1 MSPTPDRFT
10 LSAADLQTSPMR
22 RLRSQTVRW
31 LFMGAAAVTVLVSA
45 LIIWTVASQAWTY
58 ISQVEFTKLTD
69 IGWFPR
75 RGLFDL
81 STLLVN
87 SLQISVI
94 AMAVAVPSGFGA
106 AIYLSEYAHPK
117 VRKVMKPT
125 LELLASVPSVVL
137 GVFAISFITP
147 SILSNFFNEINF
159 FNKLAAGIAVG
170 LLVIPLIASI
180 AEDALR
186 AVPVALREAS
196 AGLGARKVTTSIR
209 VVLPAAM
216 SGLMAATIVGFSRAI
231 GETMVVT
238 IASGGGDTSLF
249 NMSILESGG
258 TITSAM
264 AALGLGH
271 RPGRR
276 QRSGVPEPLLPGR
289 PAVRHDPGAQH
300 GRRSD
305 RPPAA
310 EQVLREQALTWQY

>member
-1 MSPTPDRFT
+1 MSPTPAST
-10 LSAADLQTSPMR
+10 LSTVDLRTSPGR
-22 RLRSQTVRW
+22 RARSAVARW
-31 LFMGAAAVTVLVSA
+31 MFLLAAAATVLVSA
-45 LIIWTVASQAWTY
+45 LIIWTVASEAWTF
-58 ISQVEFTKLTD
+58 ISQVVFDKLTD

-87 SLQISVI
+87 SAQISVI
-94 AMAVAVPSGFGA
+94 AMAVAVPSGFGS
-106 AIYLSEYAHPK
+106 AIYLSEYAHPR
-117 VRKVMKPT
+117 VRRVMKPT
-125 LELLASVPSVVL
+125 LELLASAPSVVL

-147 SILSNFFNEINF
+147 SLLSQFWSEINF

-186 AVPVALREAS
+186 AVPASLREAS
-196 AGLGARKVTTSIR
+196 AGLGARRITTSIR

-249 NMSILESGG
+249 NLSLFESGG

-264 AALGLGH
+264 ASLGLGTDQVA
-271 RPGRR
+271 GNDLAFQSLYFLGALLFVITLGLNMIGDQIVRR
-276 QRSGVPEPLLPGR
+276 
-289 PAVRHDPGAQH
+289 
-300 GRRSD
+300 
-305 RPPAA
+305 
-310 EQVLREQALTWQY
+310 LREKY

>member
-1 MSPTPDRFT
+1 MTPPMPPDT
-10 LSAADLQTSPMR
+10 SNLSVADLRTSAGR
-22 RLRSQTVRW
+22 RAWSAGARW
-31 LFMGAAAVTVLVSA
+31 AFALAALATVLVSA
-45 LIIWTVASQAWTY
+45 LIIWTVASGAWTF
-58 ISQVEFTKLTD
+58 ISQVPFDNLSE

-87 SLQISVI
+87 LVQISVI
-94 AMAVAVPSGFGA
+94 AMLVAVPSGFGA
-106 AIYLSEYAHPK
+106 AIYLSEYAHPR

-147 SILSNFFNEINF
+147 SILSNFFSEINY

-186 AVPVALREAS
+186 AVPLALREAS
-196 AGLGARKVTTSIR
+196 SGLGARKVTTSIR

-216 SGLMAATIVGFSRAI
+216 SGLMAAIIVGFSRAI

-249 NMSILESGG
+249 NLALTESGG
-258 TITSAM
+258 TFTSAM
-264 AALGLGH
+264 AALGLGTDQVA
-271 RPGRR
+271 GNNLAFQSLYFLGALLFAITLVLNMLGDLIVRR
-276 QRSGVPEPLLPGR
+276 LQNK
-289 PAVRHDPGAQH
+289 
-300 GRRSD
+300 
-305 RPPAA
+305 
-310 EQVLREQALTWQY
+310 Y

>member
-1 MSPTPDRFT
+1 MTPDHLT
-10 LSAADLQTSPMR
+10 AADLQTSLGR
-22 RLRSQTVRW
+22 RIRSQTVRW

-45 LIIWTVASQAWTY
+45 LIIWTVASGAWTF

-81 STLLVN
+81 TTLLVN
-87 SLQISVI
+87 SAQISVI

-106 AIYLSEYAHPK
+106 AIYLSEYAHPR
-117 VRKVMKPT
+117 VRRVMKPT

-147 SILSNFFNEINF
+147 SILTNFFSEINF

-180 AEDALR
+180 SEDALR
-186 AVPVALREAS
+186 AVPQALREAS
-196 AGLGARKVTTSIR
+196 AGLGARRVTTSIR

-249 NMSILESGG
+249 NLSLFEPGG
-258 TITSAM
+258 TLTSAM
-264 AALGLGH
+264 AALGLGTDQVA
-271 RPGRR
+271 GSNLAFQSLYFLGALLFAMTLVLNMVGDVIVRR
-276 QRSGVPEPLLPGR
+276 LQNR
-289 PAVRHDPGAQH
+289 
-300 GRRSD
+300 
-305 RPPAA
+305 
-310 EQVLREQALTWQY
+310 Y

>member
-1 MSPTPDRFT
+1 MPQDSST
-10 LSAADLQTSPMR
+10 LSVADLRTSASR
-22 RLRSQTVRW
+22 RAWSAGARWVFALAALATV
-31 LFMGAAAVTVLVSA
+31 VVSL
-45 LIIWTVASQAWTY
+45 LIVWTVASGAWTF
-58 ISQVEFTKLTD
+58 ISQVAWGSLTE

-87 SLQISVI
+87 SAQIAVI

-147 SILSNFFNEINF
+147 SILSNFFSDINF

-196 AGLGARKVTTSIR
+196 SGLGARKVTTSVR

-216 SGLMAATIVGFSRAI
+216 SGLMAAVIVGFSRAI

-249 NMSILESGG
+249 NLSLFESGG
-258 TITSAM
+258 TLTSAM
-264 AALGLGH
+264 AALGLGTDQVA
-271 RPGRR
+271 GNNLAFQSLYFLGALLFAMTLVLNMAGDLIVRR
-276 QRSGVPEPLLPGR
+276 LQNK
-289 PAVRHDPGAQH
+289 
-300 GRRSD
+300 
-305 RPPAA
+305 
-310 EQVLREQALTWQY
+310 Y

>member
-22 RLRSQTVRW
+22 RVRSQTVRW

-81 STLLVN
+81 GTLLVN

-264 AALGLGH
+264 AALGLGTDQVA
-271 RPGRR
+271 GNDLAFQSLYFLGALLFVMTLVLNMAGDVIVRR
-276 QRSGVPEPLLPGR
+276 LQNR
-289 PAVRHDPGAQH
+289 
-300 GRRSD
+300 
-305 RPPAA
+305 
-310 EQVLREQALTWQY
+310 Y

>member
-1 MSPTPDRFT
+1 MTQMTRDQLT
-10 LSAADLQTSPMR
+10 AADLQTSLMR
-22 RLRSQTVRW
+22 RVRSHTVRW
-31 LFMGAAAVTVLVSA
+31 LFMGAATVTVLVSA
-45 LIIWTVASQAWTY
+45 LIIWTVASGAWTF
-58 ISQVEFTKLTD
+58 ISQVELTKLTD

-81 STLLVN
+81 TTLLVN
-87 SLQISVI
+87 SAQIAVI

-147 SILSNFFNEINF
+147 SILTNFFSDINF

-186 AVPVALREAS
+186 AVPGALREAS

-209 VVLPAAM
+209 VVLPAAL
-216 SGLMAATIVGFSRAI
+216 SGLMAAVIVGFSRAI

-249 NMSILESGG
+249 NLSLFESGG
-258 TITSAM
+258 TLTSAM
-264 AALGLGH
+264 AALGLGTDQVA
-271 RPGRR
+271 GSTLAFQSLYFLGALLFAMTLVLNMVGDVIVRR
-276 QRSGVPEPLLPGR
+276 LQNR
-289 PAVRHDPGAQH
+289 
-300 GRRSD
+300 
-305 RPPAA
+305 
-310 EQVLREQALTWQY
+310 Y

>member
-1 MSPTPDRFT
+1 MT
-10 LSAADLQTSPMR
+10 LDHLTAADLQTSLGR
-22 RLRSQTVRW
+22 RIRSQTVRW

-45 LIIWTVASQAWTY
+45 LIIWTVASGAWTF
-58 ISQVEFTKLTD
+58 ISQVEFTRLTD

-81 STLLVN
+81 TTLLVN
-87 SLQISVI
+87 SAQISVI

-106 AIYLSEYAHPK
+106 AFYLSEYAHPR
-117 VRKVMKPT
+117 VRRVMKPT

-147 SILSNFFNEINF
+147 SILTNFFSEINF

-180 AEDALR
+180 SEDALR
-186 AVPVALREAS
+186 AVPQALREAS
-196 AGLGARKVTTSIR
+196 AGLGARRVTTSIR

-238 IASGGGDTSLF
+238 IASGGGDTSLYNLSLF
-249 NMSILESGG
+249 ESGG
-258 TITSAM
+258 TLTSAM
-264 AALGLGH
+264 AALGLGTDQVA
-271 RPGRR
+271 GNNLAFQSLFFLGALLFAMTLVLNMVGDVIVRR
-276 QRSGVPEPLLPGR
+276 LQNR
-289 PAVRHDPGAQH
+289 
-300 GRRSD
+300 
-305 RPPAA
+305 
-310 EQVLREQALTWQY
+310 Y

>member
-1 MSPTPDRFT
+1 MTPDHLT
-10 LSAADLQTSPMR
+10 AADLQTSLGR
-22 RLRSQTVRW
+22 RIRSQTVRW

-45 LIIWTVASQAWTY
+45 LIIWTVASGAWTF
-58 ISQVEFTKLTD
+58 ISQVELTKLTD

-81 STLLVN
+81 TTLLVN
-87 SLQISVI
+87 SVQISVI

-106 AIYLSEYAHPK
+106 AIYLSEYAHPR
-117 VRKVMKPT
+117 VRRVMKPT

-147 SILSNFFNEINF
+147 SILTNFFSEINF

-180 AEDALR
+180 SEDALR
-186 AVPVALREAS
+186 AVPGALREAS
-196 AGLGARKVTTSIR
+196 AGLGARRVTTSIR

-238 IASGGGDTSLF
+238 MASGGGDTSLF
-249 NMSILESGG
+249 NLSLFEPGG
-258 TITSAM
+258 TFTSAM
-264 AALGLGH
+264 AALGLGTDQVA
-271 RPGRR
+271 GNNLAFQSLFFLGALLFAMTLVLNMVGDVIVRR
-276 QRSGVPEPLLPGR
+276 LQNR
-289 PAVRHDPGAQH
+289 
-300 GRRSD
+300 
-305 RPPAA
+305 
-310 EQVLREQALTWQY
+310 Y

>member
-1 MSPTPDRFT
+1 MNPTPDRFT

-22 RLRSQTVRW
+22 RVRSHTARW

-45 LIIWTVASQAWTY
+45 LIIWTVASEAWTY
-58 ISQVEFTKLTD
+58 ISQVEFTRLTD

-196 AGLGARKVTTSIR
+196 AGLGARKVTTSVR

-249 NMSILESGG
+249 NMSVFESGG

-264 AALGLGH
+264 AALGLGTDQVA
-271 RPGRR
+271 GNNLAFQSLYFLGALLFVITLVLNMAGDVIVRR
-276 QRSGVPEPLLPGR
+276 LQNR
-289 PAVRHDPGAQH
+289 
-300 GRRSD
+300 
-305 RPPAA
+305 
-310 EQVLREQALTWQY
+310 Y

>member
-1 MSPTPDRFT
+1 MTRDQLT
-10 LSAADLQTSPMR
+10 AADLQTSLMR
-22 RLRSQTVRW
+22 RVRSHTVRW
-31 LFMGAAAVTVLVSA
+31 LFLGAATVTVLVSA
-45 LIIWTVASQAWTY
+45 LIIWTVASGAWTF
-58 ISQVEFTKLTD
+58 ISQVELTKLTD

-81 STLLVN
+81 TTLLVN
-87 SLQISVI
+87 SVQISVI

-147 SILSNFFNEINF
+147 SILTNFFSDINF

-186 AVPVALREAS
+186 AVPGALREAS

-209 VVLPAAM
+209 VVLPAAL
-216 SGLMAATIVGFSRAI
+216 SGLMAAVIVGFSRAI

-249 NMSILESGG
+249 NLSLFESGG
-258 TITSAM
+258 TLTSAM
-264 AALGLGH
+264 AALGLGTDQVA
-271 RPGRR
+271 GSTLAFQSLYFLGALLFAMTLVLNMLGDVIVRR
-276 QRSGVPEPLLPGR
+276 LQNR
-289 PAVRHDPGAQH
+289 
-300 GRRSD
+300 
-305 RPPAA
+305 
-310 EQVLREQALTWQY
+310 Y

>member
-22 RLRSQTVRW
+22 RVRSQTVRW

-81 STLLVN
+81 GTLLVN

-170 LLVIPLIASI
+170 LLVVPLIASI

-264 AALGLGH
+264 AALGLGTDQVA
-271 RPGRR
+271 GNDLAFQSLYFLGALLFVMTLVLNMAGDVIVRR
-276 QRSGVPEPLLPGR
+276 LQNR
-289 PAVRHDPGAQH
+289 
-300 GRRSD
+300 
-305 RPPAA
+305 
-310 EQVLREQALTWQY
+310 Y

>member
-1 MSPTPDRFT
+1 MTPDHLT
-10 LSAADLQTSPMR
+10 AADLQTSLGR
-22 RLRSQTVRW
+22 RIRSQTVRW

-45 LIIWTVASQAWTY
+45 LIIWTVASGAWTF
-58 ISQVEFTKLTD
+58 ISQVEFTRLTD

-81 STLLVN
+81 PTLLVN
-87 SLQISVI
+87 SAQISVI

-106 AIYLSEYAHPK
+106 AFYLSEYAHPR
-117 VRKVMKPT
+117 VRRVMKPT

-147 SILSNFFNEINF
+147 SILTNFFSEINF

-180 AEDALR
+180 SEDALR
-186 AVPVALREAS
+186 AVPQALREAS
-196 AGLGARKVTTSIR
+196 AGLGARRVTTSIR

-238 IASGGGDTSLF
+238 IASGGGDTSLYNLSLF
-249 NMSILESGG
+249 ESGG
-258 TITSAM
+258 TLTSAM
-264 AALGLGH
+264 AALGLGTDQVA
-271 RPGRR
+271 GNNLAFQSLFFLGALLFAMTLVLNMVGDVIVRR
-276 QRSGVPEPLLPGR
+276 LQNR
-289 PAVRHDPGAQH
+289 
-300 GRRSD
+300 
-305 RPPAA
+305 
-310 EQVLREQALTWQY
+310 Y

>member
-1 MSPTPDRFT
+1 MSPTPDRST
-10 LSAADLQTSPMR
+10 LTAADLQTSPMR
-22 RLRSQTVRW
+22 RVRSQTVRW
-31 LFMGAAAVTVLVSA
+31 LFMGAAAVTMLVSA
-45 LIIWTVASQAWTY
+45 LIIWTVASKAWTY
-58 ISQVEFTKLTD
+58 ISQVEFTKLAD

-87 SLQISVI
+87 SAQISVI

-147 SILSNFFNEINF
+147 SVLSNFFNEINF

-249 NMSILESGG
+249 NMSVLESGG

-264 AALGLGH
+264 AALGLGTDQVA
-271 RPGRR
+271 GNNLAFQSLYFLGALLFVITLVLNMAGDVIVRR
-276 QRSGVPEPLLPGR
+276 LQNR
-289 PAVRHDPGAQH
+289 
-300 GRRSD
+300 
-305 RPPAA
+305 
-310 EQVLREQALTWQY
+310 Y

>member
-1 MSPTPDRFT
+1 MTST
-10 LSAADLQTSPMR
+10 LSLEELQTASGR
-22 RLRSQTVRW
+22 RARAIGARW
-31 LFMGAAAVTVLVSA
+31 LFLSGAVATVVVSA
-45 LIIWTVASQAWTY
+45 LIIWTIAREAWGFATA
-58 ISQVEFTKLTD
+58 VELDQLQT

-87 SLQISVI
+87 SAQISLV
-94 AMAVAVPSGFGA
+94 AMLVAVPSGLGA
-106 AIYLSEYAHPK
+106 AIYLAEYADPR

-147 SILSNFFNEINF
+147 SVLSRFWSDINF

-186 AVPVALREAS
+186 AVPNPLREAS
-196 AGLGARKVTTSIR
+196 AGLGARKITTTVR
-209 VVLPAAM
+209 VVLPAAL
-216 SGLMAATIVGFSRAI
+216 SGLMAAAIVGFSRAI

-249 NMSILESGG
+249 NTSLLESGG
-258 TITSAM
+258 TFTSAM
-264 AALGLGH
+264 AALGLGTDQVAGDSH
-271 RPGRR
+271 AFQSLYFLG
-276 QRSGVPEPLLPGR
+276 
-289 PAVRHDPGAQH
+289 AVLFLITLALNLIGNAIVNR
-300 GRRSD
+300 
-305 RPPAA
+305 
-310 EQVLREQALTWQY
+310 LRERY

>member
-1 MSPTPDRFT
+1 MTPDHLT
-10 LSAADLQTSPMR
+10 AADLQTSLGR
-22 RLRSQTVRW
+22 RIRSRTVRW

-45 LIIWTVASQAWTY
+45 LIIWTVASGAWTF
-58 ISQVEFTKLTD
+58 ISQVELTRLAD

-81 STLLVN
+81 TTLLVN
-87 SLQISVI
+87 SAQISVI

-106 AIYLSEYAHPK
+106 AFYLSEYAHPR
-117 VRKVMKPT
+117 VRRVMKPT

-147 SILSNFFNEINF
+147 SILTNFFSDINF

-180 AEDALR
+180 SEDALR
-186 AVPVALREAS
+186 AVPQALREAS
-196 AGLGARKVTTSIR
+196 AGLGARRVTTSIR

-238 IASGGGDTSLF
+238 IASGGGDTSLY
-249 NMSILESGG
+249 NLSLYESGG
-258 TITSAM
+258 TLTSAM
-264 AALGLGH
+264 AALGLGTDQVA
-271 RPGRR
+271 GNNLAFQSLFFLGALLFAMTLVLNMVGDVIVRR
-276 QRSGVPEPLLPGR
+276 LQNR
-289 PAVRHDPGAQH
+289 
-300 GRRSD
+300 
-305 RPPAA
+305 
-310 EQVLREQALTWQY
+310 Y

>member
-1 MSPTPDRFT
+1 MTRGQLT
-10 LSAADLQTSPMR
+10 AADLQTSLMR
-22 RLRSQTVRW
+22 RVRSHTVRW
-31 LFMGAAAVTVLVSA
+31 LFMTAAAVTVLVSA
-45 LIIWTVASQAWTY
+45 LIIWTVASGAWTF
-58 ISQVEFTKLTD
+58 ISQVELTKLTD

-81 STLLVN
+81 TTLLVN
-87 SLQISVI
+87 SAQISVI

-106 AIYLSEYAHPK
+106 AIYLSEYAHPR
-117 VRKVMKPT
+117 VRRVMKPT

-147 SILSNFFNEINF
+147 SILTNFFSDINF

-186 AVPVALREAS
+186 AVPLALREAS

-216 SGLMAATIVGFSRAI
+216 SGLMAAVIVGFSRAI

-249 NMSILESGG
+249 NLSLFEPGG
-258 TITSAM
+258 TLTSAM
-264 AALGLGH
+264 AALGLGTDQVA
-271 RPGRR
+271 GNTLAFQSLYFLGALLFAMTLVLNMAGDVIVRR
-276 QRSGVPEPLLPGR
+276 LQNR
-289 PAVRHDPGAQH
+289 
-300 GRRSD
+300 
-305 RPPAA
+305 
-310 EQVLREQALTWQY
+310 Y

>member
-1 MSPTPDRFT
+1 MSLTEDRPELT
-10 LSAADLQTSPMR
+10 AADLQTSRSR
-22 RLRSQTVRW
+22 RARSHTVRW
-31 LFMGAAAVTVLVSA
+31 LFMGAAAATVLVSV
-45 LIIWTVASQAWTY
+45 LIIWTVASEAWTY
-58 ISQVEFTKLTD
+58 ISQVEFDKLTD

-87 SLQISVI
+87 TLQISVI
-94 AMAVAVPSGFGA
+94 AMLVAVPSGLGA
-106 AIYLSEYAHPK
+106 AIYLSEYAHPR

-147 SILSNFFNEINF
+147 SILTNFFDEINY

-186 AVPVALREAS
+186 AVPLALREAS
-196 AGLGARKVTTSIR
+196 AGLGARRVTTSIR
-209 VVLPAAM
+209 VVLPAAL

-249 NMSILESGG
+249 NLSILESGG
-258 TITSAM
+258 TLTSAM
-264 AALGLGH
+264 AALGLGTDQVA
-271 RPGRR
+271 GNNLAFQSLYFLGALLFAITLVLNMLGDVIVRR
-276 QRSGVPEPLLPGR
+276 LQNR
-289 PAVRHDPGAQH
+289 
-300 GRRSD
+300 
-305 RPPAA
+305 
-310 EQVLREQALTWQY
+310 Y

>member
-1 MSPTPDRFT
+1 MAPPMSTTPHGPGLKVTDLRT
-10 LSAADLQTSPMR
+10 SVRRRAWSAGA
-22 RLRSQTVRW
+22 RW
-31 LFMGAAAVTVLVSA
+31 AFALAALATVLVSA
-45 LIIWTVASQAWTY
+45 LIIWTVASGAWTF
-58 ISQVEFTKLTD
+58 ISQVAFDNLTE

-87 SLQISVI
+87 SVQISVI
-94 AMAVAVPSGFGA
+94 AMLVAVPSGFGA

-147 SILSNFFNEINF
+147 SILTNFFDDINF

-196 AGLGARKVTTSIR
+196 SGLGARKVTTSIR

-216 SGLMAATIVGFSRAI
+216 SGLMAAIIVGFSRAI

-249 NMSILESGG
+249 NLALTESGG
-258 TITSAM
+258 TFTSAM
-264 AALGLGH
+264 AALGLGTDQVA
-271 RPGRR
+271 GNNLAFQSLYFLGALLFAITLVLNMLGDLIVRR
-276 QRSGVPEPLLPGR
+276 LQNK
-289 PAVRHDPGAQH
+289 
-300 GRRSD
+300 
-305 RPPAA
+305 
-310 EQVLREQALTWQY
+310 Y

>member
-1 MSPTPDRFT
+1 MTRGQLT
-10 LSAADLQTSPMR
+10 AADLQTSAMR
-22 RLRSQTVRW
+22 RVRSHTVRW
-31 LFMGAAAVTVLVSA
+31 LFLGAATVTVLVSA
-45 LIIWTVASQAWTY
+45 LIIWTVASGAWTF
-58 ISQVEFTKLTD
+58 ISQVELTKLTD

-81 STLLVN
+81 TTLLVN
-87 SLQISVI
+87 SAQISVI

-147 SILSNFFNEINF
+147 SLLTNFFSDINF

-186 AVPVALREAS
+186 AVPLALREAS

-216 SGLMAATIVGFSRAI
+216 SGLMAAIIVGFSRAI

-249 NMSILESGG
+249 NLSLFESGG
-258 TITSAM
+258 TLTSAM
-264 AALGLGH
+264 AALGLGTDQVA
-271 RPGRR
+271 GSTLAFQSLYFLGALLFAMTLVLNMVGDVIVRR
-276 QRSGVPEPLLPGR
+276 LQNR
-289 PAVRHDPGAQH
+289 
-300 GRRSD
+300 
-305 RPPAA
+305 
-310 EQVLREQALTWQY
+310 Y

>member
-1 MSPTPDRFT
+1 MTPDHLT
-10 LSAADLQTSPMR
+10 AADLQTSLGR
-22 RLRSQTVRW
+22 RIRSQTVRW

-45 LIIWTVASQAWTY
+45 LIIWTVASGAWTF
-58 ISQVEFTKLTD
+58 ISQVEFTRLTD

-81 STLLVN
+81 TTLLVN
-87 SLQISVI
+87 SAQISVI

-106 AIYLSEYAHPK
+106 AFYLSEYAHPR
-117 VRKVMKPT
+117 VRRVMKPT

-147 SILSNFFNEINF
+147 SILTNFFSEINF

-180 AEDALR
+180 SEDALR
-186 AVPVALREAS
+186 AVPQALREAS
-196 AGLGARKVTTSIR
+196 AGLGARRVTTSIR

-249 NMSILESGG
+249 NLSLFEPGG
-258 TITSAM
+258 TLTSAM
-264 AALGLGH
+264 AALGLGTDQVA
-271 RPGRR
+271 GSNLAFQSLYFLGALLFAMTLVLNMVGDVIVRR
-276 QRSGVPEPLLPGR
+276 LQNR
-289 PAVRHDPGAQH
+289 
-300 GRRSD
+300 
-305 RPPAA
+305 
-310 EQVLREQALTWQY
+310 Y

>member
-1 MSPTPDRFT
+1 MFF
-10 LSAADLQTSPMR
+10 SA
-22 RLRSQTVRW
+22 
-31 LFMGAAAVTVLVSA
+31 GAVTVAVGL
-45 LIIWTVASQAWTY
+45 LIILTIASEAWTFV
-58 ISQVEFTKLTD
+58 SGVEVDSLTS

-87 SLQISVI
+87 SLQISLV
-94 AMAVAVPSGFGA
+94 AMVVAVPAGLGSA
-106 AIYLSEYAHPK
+106 VYLSEYAHPG
-117 VRKVMKPT
+117 VRRIMKPT

-147 SILSNFFNEINF
+147 TVLSTFFDDLNF

-186 AVPVALREAS
+186 AVPAALREAS
-196 AGLGARKVTTSIR
+196 AGLGARKATTTLR
-209 VVLPAAM
+209 VVLPAAL
-216 SGLMAATIVGFSRAI
+216 SGIMAAAVVGFSRAI

-249 NMSILESGG
+249 NTSLRGPGG

-264 AALGLGH
+264 ASLGLGTDQVAGNDLAFQSLYFLGAMLFCITLALNLIGN
-271 RPGRR
+271 RIVRR
-276 QRSGVPEPLLPGR
+276 LQEK
-289 PAVRHDPGAQH
+289 
-300 GRRSD
+300 
-305 RPPAA
+305 
-310 EQVLREQALTWQY
+310 Y

>member
-1 MSPTPDRFT
+1 MSLTHNRPELTV
-10 LSAADLQTSPMR
+10 ADLQTSRSR
-22 RLRSQTVRW
+22 RARSHTVRW

-45 LIIWTVASQAWTY
+45 LIIWTVASEAWTF
-58 ISQVEFTKLTD
+58 ISQVELDKLTD

-87 SLQISVI
+87 TVQISVI
-94 AMAVAVPSGFGA
+94 AMLVAVPSGFGA
-106 AIYLSEYAHPK
+106 AIYLSEYAHPR

-147 SILSNFFNEINF
+147 SILSNFFDEINY

-186 AVPVALREAS
+186 AVPLALREAS
-196 AGLGARKVTTSIR
+196 AGLGARRVTTSIR
-209 VVLPAAM
+209 VVLPAAL

-249 NMSILESGG
+249 NMSIRESGG
-258 TITSAM
+258 TLTSAM
-264 AALGLGH
+264 AALGLGTDQVA
-271 RPGRR
+271 GNNLAFQSLYFLGALLFAITLVLNMLGDVIVRR
-276 QRSGVPEPLLPGR
+276 
-289 PAVRHDPGAQH
+289 
-300 GRRSD
+300 
-305 RPPAA
+305 
-310 EQVLREQALTWQY
+310 LRNRY